1 VASVNIND
9 ELRRFAERE
18 AARRGYAGASEY
30 VERLI
35 ARARAEQS
43 DAGAAQDSASVNQV
57 LAELDGLRVGN
68 RLDGLSIRELI
79 VEGRRL

>member
-1 VASVNIND
+1 MSSVNIND
-9 ELRRFAERE
+9 ELREFAERE
-18 AARRGYAGASEY
+18 AARRGYSGASEY

-35 ARARAEQS
+35 AKARAEQS
-43 DAGAAQDSASVNQV
+43 DSGASQDSESVNEV

-68 RLDGLSIRELI
+68 RLDGLSIRELV